1 MTAAPRGSAAARVRP
16 RARRGEG
23 SKLRELI
30 LDATERLI
38 ARSGDADTVSIRA
51 IAQAV
56 GVTPPSIYL
65 HFADK
70 DELIRAVSERSFGMF
85 DEIVEGAGAAAA
97 DSLAALR
104 ARAHAYVRFG
114 LENPEQYRILF
125 MSKTGTLGPDVDFT
139 AMPGS
144 GAFQH
149 VVDAV
154 ARAIDTGAL
163 RRDLD
168 PFVTATGLWSS
179 VHGITSLM
187 ISLPEFP
194 WPEVDALVD
203 HVCDSLLSGLAA
215 NAARKEDAP

>member
-1 MTAAPRGSAAARVRP
+1 VTVPAGSPTAATARR

-30 LDATERLI
+30 LDAAERLLV
-38 ARSGDADTVSIRA
+38 RCGDADAVSIRA
-51 IAQAV
+51 IAEAV

-70 DELIRAVSERSFGMF
+70 DELIRAVSERSFAEF
-85 DEIVEGAGAAAA
+85 DEVVEGAGAGV
-97 DSLAALR
+97 DDPMEALR
-104 ARAHAYVRFG
+104 ARAHAYVHFG
-114 LENPEQYRILF
+114 LENPEQYRVLF
-125 MSKTGTLGPDVDFT
+125 MCKAGTFGPDADFA

-144 GAFQH
+144 DAFQH
-149 VVDAV
+149 LVDAV
-154 ARAIDTGAL
+154 GRAVDSGAL

-168 PFVTATGLWSS
+168 PFLTATGLWAS

-194 WPEVDALVD
+194 WPDVDVVVD
-203 HVCDSLLSGLAA
+203 QVCVSHLSGLSA
-215 NAARKEDAP
+215 KEQAT

>member
-1 MTAAPRGSAAARVRP
+1 M
-16 RARRGEG
+16 
-23 SKLRELI
+23 
-30 LDATERLI
+30 
-38 ARSGDADTVSIRA
+38 RSGDADAVSIRA
-51 IAQAV
+51 IAEAV

-70 DELIRAVSERSFGMF
+70 DELIRAVSERSFAEF
-85 DEIVEGAGAAAA
+85 DEVVEGAGA
-97 DSLAALR
+97 DVDDPMEALW

-125 MSKTGTLGPDVDFT
+125 MCKAGTLGPDVDF
-139 AMPGS
+139 AALPGS
-144 GAFQH
+144 DAFQH

-154 ARAIDTGAL
+154 ARAVDSGAL

-168 PFVTATGLWSS
+168 PFLTATGLWAS

-194 WPEVDALVD
+194 WPDVDVVVD
-203 HVCDSLLSGLAA
+203 QICESQLSGLGA
-215 NAARKEDAP
+215 KEHEG